1 MQVCSRAACKLSSLA
16 SAWQAGTRGCAAA
29 VMALAARPYA
39 ACDLPGSPAWP
50 AFCAALPALL
60 RCPEPEAVGA
70 AAALA
75 AGALREACLSP
86 PCNHGHCKHVPCWAV
101 LHQC

>member
-1 MQVCSRAACKLSSLA
+1 MQAWLS
-16 SAWQAGTRGCAAA
+16 WQADMRSCATA
-29 VMALAARPYA
+29 VLALAARPYA

-60 RCPEPEAVGA
+60 RCPEPEAASA

-75 AGALREACLSP
+75 AGALREACQP
-86 PCNHGHCKHVPCWAV
+86 PPG
-101 LHQC
+101 